1 MKFKKFAGLDTEFS
15 NKKNSKIAVIS
26 VCYDKTSTWLKG
38 ADKGPLAILDA
49 SAALEFY
56 DIETETE
63 VYKNGIFTDKPIYIN
78 SAPEQMVLIVQK
90 KIEDYIKQ
98 NKFVV
103 CLGGEHSISIGAIF
117 AYADNYK
124 NLSVLQ
130 LDAHS
135 DLRDEYNGSKYNH
148 ACVMARVLEKCK
160 AVQVG
165 IRSMDIIEKNKNSAN
180 NIFYAEQILKRK
192 NWKDKVVDRLNENV
206 YITIDLD
213 VFDPAI
219 MPATGTPE
227 PGGLFWYDVLELLK
241 KVVDKKNVVGF
252 DVVELCPNKVNR
264 HCDFLAAKLIYKLLS
279 YIFAKDKK

>member
-1 MKFKKFAGLDTEFS
+1 
-15 NKKNSKIAVIS
+15 
-26 VCYDKTSTWLKG
+26 
-38 ADKGPLAILDA
+38 LAILDA